1 METFIYVL
9 DLAGTFVFAISG
21 VLVARNHNIDMFG
34 AAILGFVTAIGGGTL
49 RDILIG
55 STPVGWMLNLHY
67 LISIA
72 VGISAAIFLKRYIA
86 RLTKTMFLFDAI
98 GIGLFTVL
106 GIEKTLECGLS
117 PFIAVMMGTVSAVFG
132 GVLRD
137 VLVDRIPLIFRSEIY
152 ATACFL
158 GATLYF
164 ILGLFQLPSYIIV
177 SACILFIIFM
187 RILAVRYNLT
197 LPVLYED

>member
-1 METFIYVL
+1 VEIFIYIL
-9 DLAGTFVFAISG
+9 DIAGTFVFAISG
-21 VLVARNHNIDMFG
+21 VLVARNNNIDVFG

-49 RDILIG
+49 RDVMIG

-67 LISIA
+67 LITIA
-72 VGISAAIFLKRYIA
+72 IGILAAIFLKRYIA

-106 GIEKTLECGLS
+106 GLEKTLAVGL
-117 PFIAVMMGTVSAVFG
+117 PPIIAIMMGTVSAVFG

-158 GATLYF
+158 GAILYF
-164 ILGLFQLPSYIIV
+164 ILDAFGLPSYIIL
-177 SACILFIIFM
+177 SACILFIILI
-187 RILAVRYNLT
+187 RIFAVRYNWV
-197 LPVLYED
+197 LPVLYDD

>member
-1 METFIYVL
+1 MYYL
-9 DLAGTFVFAISG
+9 DIAGTFVFAISG
-21 VLVARNHNIDMFG
+21 VLVARNHNIDVFG

-49 RDILIG
+49 RDIMIG

-67 LISIA
+67 LIAIG

-86 RLTKTMFLFDAI
+86 RLTRTMFLFDAI
-98 GIGLFTVL
+98 GIGIFTVL
-106 GIEKTLECGLS
+106 GLEKTLDFGLS
-117 PFIAVMMGTVSAVFG
+117 PIIAIMMGTVSAVFG

-158 GATLYF
+158 GASLYF
-164 ILGLFQLPSYIIV
+164 IFEFFGLPSYIIV
-177 SACILFIIFM
+177 PACILSIIIM
-187 RILAVRYNLT
+187 RIVAVRYNLG
-197 LPVLYED
+197 LPVLYDD

>member
-1 METFIYVL
+1 METFIYYL
-9 DLAGTFVFAISG
+9 DIAGTFVFAISG
-21 VLVARNHNIDMFG
+21 VLVARNHNIDVFG

-49 RDILIG
+49 RDIMIG

-67 LISIA
+67 LIAIG

-86 RLTKTMFLFDAI
+86 RLTRTMFLFDAI
-98 GIGLFTVL
+98 GIGIFTVL
-106 GIEKTLECGLS
+106 GLEKTLDFGLS
-117 PFIAVMMGTVSAVFG
+117 PIIAIMMGTVSAVFG

-158 GATLYF
+158 GASLYF
-164 ILGLFQLPSYIIV
+164 ILEFFGLPSYIIV
-177 SACILFIIFM
+177 PACILSIIIM
-187 RILAVRYNLT
+187 RIVAVRYNLG
-197 LPVLYED
+197 LPVLYDD

>member
-1 METFIYVL
+1 METFIYAL
-9 DLAGTFVFAISG
+9 DLTGTFVFAVSG
-21 VLVARNHNIDMFG
+21 VLVARNNNIDVFG
-34 AAILGFVTAIGGGTL
+34 ASILGFVTAIGGGTL
-49 RDILIG
+49 RDIMIG

-67 LISIA
+67 LIAI
-72 VGISAAIFLKRYIA
+72 GIGITAAIFLKKYIY

-106 GIEKTLECGLS
+106 GLEKTLDVGLS
-117 PFIAVMMGTVSAVFG
+117 PMIAIMMGTVSAVFG

-158 GATLYF
+158 GAILYF
-164 ILGLFQLPSYIIV
+164 ILDAFHLPSFIILP
-177 SACILFIIFM
+177 ACILFIIVM
-187 RILAVRYNLT
+187 RILAVRYNWG
-197 LPVLYED
+197 LPVLYDD